1 MQKLIVALCFSLF
14 ISAAGFAQ
22 TTVVYIV
29 RHAEKDM
36 ADGNVKDPRLT
47 PEGLKRSFDLSTKL
61 EKEDIAAIF
70 STDYIRTRQTA
81 EPLSKRLKQKIQ
93 IYDPSIPSDIVR
105 YVNNNYKGKTVLI
118 VGHSNTILP
127 MIRAFGGSTT
137 VTEIK
142 DYDYSYLFK
151 LVIDDKVNTS
161 YMYYGD

>member
-1 MQKLIVALCFSLF
+1 MRKLLF
-14 ISAAGFAQ
+14 VFLILFTAVSTTWAQ
-22 TTVVYIV
+22 ATTVYIV

-61 EKEDIAAIF
+61 ESEEISAIF
-70 STDYIRTRQTA
+70 STNYIRTIQTA
-81 EPLSKRLKQKIQ
+81 EPLSKRIKKKIQ
-93 IYDPSIPSDIVR
+93 IYDPTIVSDIVR
-105 YVNNNYKGKTVLI
+105 TVGNGYKGKTVLI

-137 VTEIK
+137 ITEIK

-151 LVIDDKVNTS
+151 LIINETVNTS
-161 YMYYGD
+161 YVYYGD